1 MTAPAPKLS
10 ICLPA
15 YNYAHFLPK
24 AIESVLIQDFK
35 DYELIIL
42 DDVSP
47 DNTQEIAMEYA
58 KKDPRIRYILNE
70 KNLGAIENCNKGVA
84 VARGEYVAFLSA
96 DDFYLPGWLQA
107 GVDFLE
113 SNLDVDLVYCKTI
126 LVDSENHY
134 CNTTTI
140 PSFANFSHKGRDE
153 LREHIKT
160 GGSFF
165 HLAATI
171 MRKRMMNE
179 LGFYKKWNMQQGFSA
194 EDWEANL
201 NFSLHKIEG
210 YINRPYYAFRVH
222 DSNFSSQNKVLE
234 NGALVRS
241 HLYILDKFLTP
252 ETTYRIRGAQ
262 KEALRSLFGQVNMLS
277 KQAPEIA
284 EKVLPEIYPQLNDVK
299 NRLVQLGQLPITPLS
314 EQPLVTVVIPTVN
327 MASCAGNTLFPS
339 GRDIFFILNA
349 LESLCQQT
357 YTNWQAVI
365 VNDGGEDIAP
375 LLEDFKQKHQPQQK
389 IQYFYFNVNQGQAA
403 ARNVALE
410 FIWQGE
416 LVAFL
421 DDDDLY
427 LPNHLET
434 IVKTL
439 RGTNIPCAYT
449 NYTSIVEKCLL
460 SSRPPLEQIPVH
472 LPPVYSKSLLAV
484 KNYIPM
490 SAFVLRRECILD
502 HEIRFDPSLKILEDW
517 DFLLKLS
524 NLYEFTYIPTQTVEI
539 RQREQSDSVHQLRI
553 GMYLE
558 AYKRICKLYYTDDLI
573 VNRGRQALCATLEK
587 NEKRLDDRER
597 YHQWRSKKEEY
608 IEQNLLTFLHK
619 MQKNWHVLP
628 QFLIL
633 ISVDA
638 HTAQY
643 LQKTLDSLKEQYYKN
658 YSIFVLKT
666 EACSINE
673 DALIN
678 AVYDVY
684 SDAHIKN
691 VIQSLVQSDPSDWTI
706 AFPADTILN
715 PQFSLALA
723 DYINQDQNH
732 NQHLI
737 YFDEANLSNLGGRF
751 TDPQFKTDFN
761 LDLFRAYPAYIG
773 TCLAIKSKTLKTYM
787 FPIFTPGW
795 SYQLGLNIYDAFGGE
810 AIGHIDDIFVHMVY
824 DLNPNSK
831 ALDRALYQSILSDH
845 LNTYGIQA
853 PVVINNFGQYTPK
866 FFFDIQYQLKRKTRV
881 TILCTTIKDPI
892 TWMENVTTLLART
905 HYPDYE
911 FVVISTIFDQ
921 YNKEVFAFYREL
933 QKQDQRCRLIEAV
946 TEIESPY
953 LFDFDENLII
963 SEGQETWLTRLV
975 GCIERKDIVVDMVQP
990 AWIDPQTDL
999 AVNLFPIDSIE
1010 MVSNTWFERQQ
1021 LPQQFAH
1028 FNSLRNTLVKTDFFC
1043 DPDFSLTDSVYT
1055 AIYLPT
1061 VRLGYRKTSLDENQ
1075 SYRWMR
1081 DSISYNKNLSL
1092 TDPFQVEQDFL
1103 INWRLGLKQ
1112 SAVKKVLQLSSSS
1125 FDILK
1130 NLVSQGKIQYTQL
1143 EIEKRTPLLEELIRF
1158 APDVIVLTLS
1168 QSYKEL
1174 HTHMHLLKQYF
1185 PHLHIL
1191 LFIDQFNVQVEKL
1204 SLVDRYKIRAA
1215 LCAFDYISRALV
1227 VDVNNEKFEGYSE
1240 ILPCDSII
1248 ITKNMSDFPEN
1259 YLDIL
1264 F

>member
-222 DSNFSSQNKVLE
+222 DSNFSSLNKVLE

-349 LESLCQQT
+349 LESLQKQT
-357 YTNWQAVI
+357 YTKWQAII
-365 VNDGGEDIAP
+365 VNDGGEDILP
-375 LLEDFKQKHQPQQK
+375 LLEDFKQQYQLTQN
-389 IQYFYFNVNQGQAA
+389 IQYLYFNINRGQAV
-403 ARNVALE
+403 ARNIALD
-410 FIWQGE
+410 FIWQSE

-421 DDDDLY
+421 DDDDMY
-427 LPNHLET
+427 LPDHLEN
-434 IVKTL
+434 IVQKL
-439 RGTNIPCAYT
+439 KGTAIPCVYT
-449 NYTSIVEKCLL
+449 NYVALIERCANGTRIVTEENV
-460 SSRPPLEQIPVH
+460 SH
-472 LPPVYSKSLLAV
+472 LPPAYSKTLLAV

-490 SAFVLRRECILD
+490 STVVVRRECILD
-502 HEIRFDPSLKILEDW
+502 HNTRFNTELKILEDW
-517 DFLLKLS
+517 EFLLKLS
-524 NLYEFTYIPTQTVEI
+524 NWYEFTYFSEKTVEI
-539 RQREQSDSVHQLRI
+539 REREGKDNVHQLYAQHYAESYEKI
-553 GMYLE
+553 CDI
-558 AYKRICKLYYTDDLI
+558 YK
-573 VNRGRQALCATLEK
+573 VQEK
-587 NEKRLDDRER
+587 NIQQHRREFLTKINDGNTRLKEREI
-597 YHQWRSKKEEY
+597 YQCWRNKKDQY
-608 IEQNLLTFLHK
+608 TEQNLLTFVQK
-619 MQKNWHVLP
+619 MQQDWRFLP

-633 ISVDA
+633 ITVDA
-638 HTAQY
+638 QTVQHFQT
-643 LQKTLDSLKEQYYKN
+643 TLDSLKEQYYTN
-658 YSIFVLKT
+658 YLIFVIKKGDCSLGEFEEDVIIQDIYKT
-666 EACSINE
+666 
-673 DALIN
+673 D
-678 AVYDVY
+678 
-684 SDAHIKN
+684 SDIEIEH
-691 VIQSLVQSDPSDWTI
+691 VVRSLARNNKSDWIFTV
-706 AFPADTILN
+706 PAGAMLKSQCLLAIVDTL
-715 PQFSLALA
+715 
-723 DYINQDQNH
+723 NQDTQDML
-732 NQHLI
+732 HLL
-737 YFDEANLSNLGGRF
+737 YFDEDKLYVRDGHFA
-751 TDPQFKTDFN
+751 DVQFKTDFN
-761 LDLFRAYPAYIG
+761 LDLFRAYPTYIG
-773 TCLAIKSKTLKTYM
+773 TCLAVRSDTVKTYQLSV
-787 FPIFTPGW
+787 FTSGW
-795 SYQLGLNIYDAFGGE
+795 NYALSLNIYAAFGHE
-810 AIGHIDDIFVHMVY
+810 AIGHIDDIFVHMLQDIEVPALESEVY
-824 DLNPNSK
+824 
-831 ALDRALYQSILSDH
+831 QCILSQH
-845 LNTYGIQA
+845 LARYGISV
-853 PVVINNFGQYTPK
+853 PVVKNALSHRPK
-866 FFFDIQYQLKRKTRV
+866 QFFFDVQYQSTHNPHV
-881 TILCTTIKDPI
+881 TILCTTIDDVKM
-892 TWMENVTTLLART
+892 WMQNVVQLLTQT
-905 HYPDYE
+905 HYEAYD
-911 FVVISTIFDQ
+911 FAVMTAAFSQ
-921 YNKEVFAFYREL
+921 HHKEILSFYVAL
-933 QKQDQRCRLIEAV
+933 QKQDSRCRLIQSI
-946 TEIESPY
+946 TEIASPY
-953 LFDFDENLII
+953 VFYFSEQTFIPTEQEN
-963 SEGQETWLTRLV
+963 WLNRLV
-975 GCIERKDIVVDMVQP
+975 GCIERKDISIDMVKP
-990 AWIDPQTDL
+990 AFVDTETDL
-999 AVNLFPIDSIE
+999 SVDLFASAKQPT
-1010 MVSNTWFERQQ
+1010 VALLERQQ
-1021 LPQQFAH
+1021 LPQHFVHIDSLEGILIKAKLLRDPHFDLAH
-1028 FNSLRNTLVKTDFFC
+1028 SQ
-1043 DPDFSLTDSVYT
+1043 YT
-1055 AIYLPT
+1055 VSYLPT
-1061 VRLGYRKTSLDENQ
+1061 VRLVCTKRPIKQTNHLC
-1075 SYRWMR
+1075 WMH
-1081 DSISYNKNLSL
+1081 DPISYNKNLSL
-1092 TDPFQVEQDFL
+1092 KDLFQVETEFL
-1103 INWRLGLKQ
+1103 VNWRHDKQ
-1112 SAVKKVLQLSSSS
+1112 PSAIKKVLQLSSQSIG
-1125 FDILK
+1125 FFNTLAT
-1130 NLVSQGKIQYTQL
+1130 QGMIQYTVL
-1143 EIEKRTPLLEELIRF
+1143 ETEKRTPLLDELLRF
-1158 APDVIVLTLS
+1158 KPDIIVLTL
-1168 QSYKEL
+1168 QDYDKAL
-1174 HTHMHLLKQYF
+1174 HQYMPILK
-1185 PHLHIL
+1185 
-1191 LFIDQFNVQVEKL
+1191 EKL
-1204 SLVDRYKIRAA
+1204 ADLRIILVIDNFSSEMQASNIIAYYSFRIY
-1215 LCAFDYISRALV
+1215 LHAFDYVSKILLVEAEHCARFQPYLDVFSCASLLISEEIATHP
-1227 VDVNNEKFEGYSE
+1227 EK
-1240 ILPCDSII
+1240 
-1248 ITKNMSDFPEN
+1248 